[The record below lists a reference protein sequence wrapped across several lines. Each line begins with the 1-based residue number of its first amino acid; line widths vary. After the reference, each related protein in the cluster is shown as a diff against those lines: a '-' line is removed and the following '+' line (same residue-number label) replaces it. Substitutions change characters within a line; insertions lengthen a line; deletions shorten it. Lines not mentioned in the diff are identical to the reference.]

1 MNNTGCLTIENPHQR
16 QLLVRCYAHL
26 TEADHCQIL
35 STELTV
41 IGYDAVHIALVDRA
55 QQEAQLGVAGVKKI
69 FEKARSHTCLRRE
82 IGSGNITL
90 K

>member
-1 MNNTGCLTIENPHQR
+1 MSVQEQSLAIDGTTTRTPKSVTTKYMNNTGRLTIENPHQR

-55 QQEAQLGVAGVKKI
+55 QQEA
-69 FEKARSHTCLRRE
+69 
-82 IGSGNITL
+82 
-90 K
+90 